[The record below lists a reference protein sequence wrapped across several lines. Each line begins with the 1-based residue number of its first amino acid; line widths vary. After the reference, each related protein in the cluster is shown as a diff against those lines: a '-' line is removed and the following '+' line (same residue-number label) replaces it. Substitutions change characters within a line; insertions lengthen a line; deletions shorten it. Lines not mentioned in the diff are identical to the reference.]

1 MADSMERIKLM
12 VTIVDR
18 EKTARAA
25 EIYAAAGAVLHYAT
39 PGLGTANSDLL
50 DYLGL
55 GETGK
60 SVIFS
65 LVPEGRAIGLLR
77 TAKEALNLSRP
88 GKGILFTM
96 PLSGVGRMVAQTLQT
111 TGIPVP
117 EQEEPM
123 QKGNGRLIVAVVAS
137 GHTDTVMDAAKA
149 AGARGGTILH
159 GRRLDCHQDGG
170 ERKLTRLGRDREA
183 ADDHGVGH
191 LVKLLERDAQQ
202 KRQRKPE
209 QLFGW
214 FAFGKVGSQWGF
226 LLSENSRSK
235 QAVPIEG
242 AVPRRARTKP
252 GRSICA
258 PGGHTNRFPVSNHP
272 AELGGLMK
280 IAASCN
286 FLLHAQR
293 AFNRRTA
300 AV

>member
-123 QKGNGRLIVAVVAS
+123 QKGNGRLIVAVVTS

-170 ERKLTRLGRDREA
+170 ERKLQAEKKIVTILAPQELQRPIMEA
-183 ADDHGVGH
+183 INRSAGPATECHGV
-191 LVKLLERDAQQ
+191 
-202 KRQRKPE
+202 
-209 QLFGW
+209 LFSLPVDEVAGL
-214 FAFGKVGSQWGF
+214 SGF
-226 LLSENSRSK
+226 N
-235 QAVPIEG
+235 Q
-242 AVPRRARTKP
+242 
-252 GRSICA
+252 
-258 PGGHTNRFPVSNHP
+258 
-272 AELGGLMK
+272 
-280 IAASCN
+280 
-286 FLLHAQR
+286 
-293 AFNRRTA
+293 
-300 AV
+300 